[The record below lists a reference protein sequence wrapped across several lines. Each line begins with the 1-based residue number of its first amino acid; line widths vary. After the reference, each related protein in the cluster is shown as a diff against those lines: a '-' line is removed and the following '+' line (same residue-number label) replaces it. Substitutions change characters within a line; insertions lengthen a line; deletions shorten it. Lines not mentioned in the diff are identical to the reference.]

1 MKKILALMLVFAMV
15 AAFSACGNDPDE
27 PQEEIVKGIGIS
39 EEVFKS
45 GSIGDIMTTINEEN
59 IGEFSTADFDK
70 SAFAKALN
78 DAAENEIEAEEALKL
93 GAIEN
98 RSQELPN
105 NTPWWTSFHVLVNGK
120 EFGNITIFENNKTN
134 ITTVVLKRGT
144 TSTAFYE
151 NNDLYDLVR
160 RADESGLA
168 IDSEAFEKYGATAKE
183 SAETS
188 FEQEKKD
195 SGITDIKLVHFEK
208 IWEDKDD
215 EGNTIELYE
224 YEYSVG
230 VEDPNMFM
238 LVGGMRFDYEMRIR
252 SFNGF
257 YGQLAV
263 KEKDGEIINTALLVN
278 DEMVYPKGADEE
290 QLKFIK
296 SFINEK
302 MEG

>member
-1 MKKILALMLVFAMV
+1 MKKTFIILLLFAMIV
-15 AAFSACGNDPDE
+15 TFSACGGEAEQQNETVPE
-27 PQEEIVKGIGIS
+27 TGLNEELI
-39 EEVFKS
+39 ES
-45 GSIGDIMTTINEEN
+45 GSVSDVLAAISAEN
-59 IGEFSTADFDK
+59 IGEFSTTDFDRG
-70 SAFAKALN
+70 AFAEALN
-78 DAAENEIEAEEALKL
+78 NAAENEIEAEAALEL
-93 GAIEN
+93 GAVDALSE
-98 RSQELPN
+98 ELPN

-151 NNDLYDLVR
+151 KNELYDLVR

>member
-1 MKKILALMLVFAMV
+1 MKKTFIILLLFAMIV
-15 AAFSACGNDPDE
+15 TFSACGGEAEQQNETVPE
-27 PQEEIVKGIGIS
+27 TGLNEELI
-39 EEVFKS
+39 ES
-45 GSIGDIMTTINEEN
+45 GSVSDVLAAISAEN
-59 IGEFSTADFDK
+59 IGEFSTTDFDRG
-70 SAFAKALN
+70 AFAEALN
-78 DAAENEIEAEEALKL
+78 NAAENEIEAEAAMEL
-93 GAIEN
+93 GAVDVLSE
-98 RSQELPN
+98 ELPN

-151 NNDLYDLVR
+151 NDELYDLIR
-160 RADESGLA
+160 RADEADLVVDG
-168 IDSEAFEKYGATAKE
+168 EAFEKYGAIAKE
-183 SAETS
+183 STENS
-188 FEQEKKD
+188 FENEKRD
-195 SGITDIKLVHFEK
+195 FGITDIKLVHFEK
-208 IWEDKDD
+208 IWEDNND
-215 EGNTIELYE
+215 EGNNFALYE

-230 VEDPNMFM
+230 VEDPDMFM

-290 QLKFIK
+290 QLKHIK
-296 SFINEK
+296 EVVTGKLAN
-302 MEG
+302 

>member
-1 MKKILALMLVFAMV
+1 MKKTFIILLLFAMIV
-15 AAFSACGNDPDE
+15 TFSACEGEAEQQNETVPE
-27 PQEEIVKGIGIS
+27 TGLNEELI
-39 EEVFKS
+39 ES
-45 GSIGDIMTTINEEN
+45 GSVSDVLAAISAEN
-59 IGEFSTADFDK
+59 IGEFSTTDFDRG
-70 SAFAKALN
+70 AFAEALN
-78 DAAENEIEAEEALKL
+78 NAAENEIEAEAALEL
-93 GAIEN
+93 GAVDAL
-98 RSQELPN
+98 SQELPN

-151 NNDLYDLVR
+151 NDDLYDLVR

-183 SAETS
+183 SAENG
-188 FEQEKKD
+188 FENEKRD
-195 SGITDIKLVHFEK
+195 FGITDIKLVHFEK
-208 IWEDKDD
+208 IWEDNND
-215 EGNTIELYE
+215 EGNNFALYE

-230 VEDPNMFM
+230 VEDPEMFM

-263 KEKDGEIINTALLVN
+263 KEKDGEIINTALLLN
-278 DEMVYPKGADEE
+278 DEMVFPEGADEE
-290 QLKFIK
+290 QLKHIK
-296 SFINEK
+296 DVVTGKLAN
-302 MEG
+302 